1 MRKSALKAINKVV
14 EKEIGL
20 LEKYKE
26 ELEGKEEEGKKEKV
40 KVE

>member
-1 MRKSALKAINKVV
+1 LKAINKVV
-14 EKEIGL
+14 EKEIEL

-26 ELEGKEEEGKKEKV
+26 ELEVAEEKKKETV